1 MALVTADGRWPTP
14 PTEVQQFFL
23 ERLGRMMALRVASTV
38 DFDAA
43 ILLHEAIYSTYA
55 DCLELGVGERA
66 REIIARARPVAE
78 P

>member
-43 ILLHEAIYSTYA
+43 ILLHAATYSTYRIRQ
-55 DCLELGVGERA
+55 EG
-66 REIIARARPVAE
+66 IANVCRRFTVAE
-78 P
+78 GS